1 MTTPSASSST
11 RSDETVAVIGAGSWG
26 TTLAWLLAEKGLLVR
41 LWGRDTARIEALRRE
56 RYLPAAGLEARLPAL
71 LQPEPDLARAVG
83 ETSLLLLV
91 VPSQVVGP
99 MLSRLAEAGAAA
111 PLLCAAKGLERPDG
125 RRMSQVI
132 AAAAGGRWRDAFALL
147 SGPNLAGEVAR
158 RLPTATVVASPD
170 PALARRC
177 QALLATDFLRVY
189 TNPDV
194 IGVELG
200 GALKNV
206 IAVGA
211 GISDGL
217 GYGDNSKAAL
227 ITRGLAEMIRLAVAS
242 GAQAETLYGI
252 SGLGDLVATCGSP
265 LSRNHTLGVRLGR
278 GEPLA
283 PILASM
289 HEVAEGV
296 PTTEAAQHLGQSL
309 GVEMPITREMYA
321 VLYENKP
328 PVDAVAA
335 LMARPHREEG

>member
-1 MTTPSASSST
+1 M
-11 RSDETVAVIGAGSWG
+11 AVVGAGSWG
-26 TTLAWLLAEKGLLVR
+26 TTLAWLLAEKGLAVR
-41 LWGRDTARIEALRRE
+41 LWCRDPAQAAAMRATPENR
-56 RYLPAAGLEARLPAL
+56 RYLPGVRLPEAL
-71 LQPEPDLARAVG
+71 LPEPDLAAAVTG
-83 ETSLLLLV
+83 AALLV
-91 VPSQVVGP
+91 LAVPSQAVGP
-99 MLSRLAEAGAAA
+99 LLAELAAAGASA
-111 PLLCAAKGLERPDG
+111 PLLCAAKGLEHPGG

-132 AAAAGGRWRDAFALL
+132 ESAAGGRWRGAFALL

-177 QALLATDFLRVY
+177 QEWLSTDFLRVY

-227 ITRGLAEMIRLAVAS
+227 ITRGLAEMVRLATAC
-242 GAQAETLYGI
+242 GARPETLYGI

-278 GEPLA
+278 GEKLPD
-283 PILASM
+283 ILASM
-289 HEVAEGV
+289 GQVAEGV
-296 PTTEAAQHLGQSL
+296 PTTGAADDLARATGI
-309 GVEMPITREMYA
+309 EMPITAEMYA
-321 VLYENKP
+321 VLYREKP
-328 PVDAVAA
+328 PREAVAA
-335 LMARPHREEG
+335 LMARPPRHEEPANQP

>member
-1 MTTPSASSST
+1 VT
-11 RSDETVAVIGAGSWG
+11 RSIAVVGAGSWG
-26 TTLAWLLAEKGLLVR
+26 TTLAWLLAEKGLGVR
-41 LWGRDTARIEALRRE
+41 LWCRDRDRAEAMRAERE
-56 RYLPAAGLEARLPAL
+56 NRRYLPGLRLPESL
-71 LQPEPDLARAVG
+71 LPEPDLAAAVAG
-83 ETSLLLLV
+83 AELLLLA
-91 VPSQVVGP
+91 VPAQAVGP
-99 MLSRLAEAGAAA
+99 LLAELAAAGASA
-111 PLLCAAKGLERPDG
+111 PLLCAAKGLERPGG

-132 AAAAGGRWRDAFALL
+132 ESAAGGRWRGAFALL

-177 QALLATDFLRVY
+177 QELLATDFLRVY

-227 ITRGLAEMIRLAVAS
+227 ITRGLAEMVRLATAC
-242 GAQAETLYGI
+242 GARPETLYGI
-252 SGLGDLVATCGSP
+252 AGLGDLVATCGSP

-278 GEPLA
+278 GEKLA
-283 PILASM
+283 QILASLDQ
-289 HEVAEGV
+289 VAEGV
-296 PTTEAAQHLGQSL
+296 PTTDAAYDLARAT
-309 GVEMPITREMYA
+309 GVEMPITAEMYA
-321 VLYENKP
+321 VLYQDKLPCE
-328 PVDAVAA
+328 AVAA
-335 LMARPHREEG
+335 LMGRPPRHEGLERRQ

>member
-1 MTTPSASSST
+1 VT
-11 RSDETVAVIGAGSWG
+11 RLVEQVAVLGAGSWG
-26 TTLAWLLAEKGLLVR
+26 TTLAWLLAEKGIPVR
-41 LWGRDTARIEALRRE
+41 LWGRDASRLSAMRE
-56 RYLPAAGLEARLPAL
+56 ERLDGRHRPGVPLPRLL
-71 LQPEPDLARAVG
+71 HPEPDMVRATAG
-83 ETSLLLLV
+83 AGLLLMA
-91 VPSQVVGP
+91 VPSQAVAA
-99 MLSRLAEAGAAA
+99 LLEALAAAGAAA
-111 PLLCAAKGLERPDG
+111 PLLCAAKGLERSSG

-132 AAAAGGRWRDAFALL
+132 AAAAGGRWQSQFALL

-170 PALARRC
+170 SELARRC

-227 ITRGLAEMIRLAVAS
+227 ITRGLAEMMRLAVAC
-242 GAQAETLYGI
+242 GARAETLYGI
-252 SGLGDLVATCGSP
+252 SGLGDLVTTCASP

-278 GEPLA
+278 GERLPL
-283 PILASM
+283 ILASLQ
-289 HEVAEGV
+289 EVAEGV
-296 PTTEAAQHLGQSL
+296 PTTEAAHHLARQMA
-309 GVEMPITREMYA
+309 VEMPITAEMYA
-321 VLYENKP
+321 VLYEEKP
-328 PVDAVAA
+328 PAEAVAA
-335 LMARPHREEG
+335 LMARPTREEG